1 MGRAKTRV
9 LNDSGLKMPNF
20 VRYGV
25 MHRNTY
31 INSPTLL
38 NKYYQME
45 KYPKVFF
52 AGQITGVEGYVESA
66 SSGILAG
73 YNMAA
78 MLNGKDMFEPDSKLV
93 SVHYRFI
100 FQILQI
106 QSSSL

>member
-1 MGRAKTRV
+1 MK
-9 LNDSGLKMPNF
+9 
-20 VRYGV
+20 
-25 MHRNTY
+25 
-31 INSPTLL
+31 
-38 NKYYQME
+38 

-78 MLNGKDMFEPDSKLV
+78 MLNGKDSLNRIQKLV

>member
-1 MGRAKTRV
+1 
-9 LNDSGLKMPNF
+9 MPEF

-78 MLNGKDMFEPDSKLV
+78 MLNGKDKFEPDSKTCIGALPLYISNSAKYKV
-93 SVHYRFI
+93 PAYECEFRHYRRI
-100 FQILQI
+100 
-106 QSSSL
+106 